1 MSQMFCFT
9 SKSKRK
15 HRLGRHER
23 NFLYDSVTLNFTKTT
38 KNTLNRQNNVAN
50 RQPSTYFELGI
61 QHLYRHLYRYQPQEI
76 QLREVAD
83 QLPSPD
89 SILFHFLLLFH
100 FCFCLSFSSSFC
112 LSFSSWGVRGEFTL
126 IFSKIAS

>member
-23 NFLYDSVTLNFTKTT
+23 NFLYDSVTLNFTKAT
-38 KNTLNRQNNVAN
+38 KNMLNRQNNVAN

-61 QHLYRHLYRYQPQEI
+61 QHLYRHLSRRYPQEI
-76 QLREVAD
+76 QLQEVAD
-83 QLPSPD
+83 
-89 SILFHFLLLFH
+89 
-100 FCFCLSFSSSFC
+100 
-112 LSFSSWGVRGEFTL
+112 
-126 IFSKIAS
+126 